1 MSVRVIPIFHRN
13 CIENLFNKEPSFDT
27 EHLQMKIPQSLKNS
41 FRNDILIFKVNLV
54 VSSTERRT
62 ERRYERREIS

>member
-13 CIENLFNKEPSFDT
+13 CIENLFNKEPSFDI

-41 FRNDILIFKVNLV
+41 FRNDIQVYKVNLV
-54 VSSTERRT
+54 VISTA
-62 ERRYERREIS
+62 RRYEQREIS